1 MAEFVAY
8 RGSEKAVD
16 VGLVESVTMNLNAAI
31 DMGMKNVA
39 QQRIVRDMQQL
50 GLARQVP
57 VGTNDKGRNIVTL
70 KINGKKAKFEI
81 DDNLIFDSLMSHG
94 SAGLATVEKY
104 VGMPASFLRELV
116 TRDPG
121 FMFANMMRDTLS
133 TWATSGATFTPFKD
147 TFGRFNDDLE
157 RLEKLGVVGGYDFA
171 IDRAD
176 IGKFYEEE
184 ARRRGISGDPINMFV
199 NLWNVAGEF
208 TTKSDAATRQAV
220 YDDVLARTGNE
231 AEAAFQAMEIIN
243 FSRRGS
249 NPYVN

>member
-1 MAEFVAY
+1 
-8 RGSEKAVD
+8 
-16 VGLVESVTMNLNAAI
+16 
-31 DMGMKNVA
+31 
-39 QQRIVRDMQQL
+39 
-50 GLARQVP
+50 
-57 VGTNDKGRNIVTL
+57 
-70 KINGKKAKFEI
+70 
-81 DDNLIFDSLMSHG
+81 MSHG

-208 TTKSDAATRQAV
+208 TGQV
-220 YDDVLARTGNE
+220 GCGN
-231 AEAAFQAMEIIN
+231 QT
-243 FSRRGS
+243 SGL
-249 NPYVN
+249 